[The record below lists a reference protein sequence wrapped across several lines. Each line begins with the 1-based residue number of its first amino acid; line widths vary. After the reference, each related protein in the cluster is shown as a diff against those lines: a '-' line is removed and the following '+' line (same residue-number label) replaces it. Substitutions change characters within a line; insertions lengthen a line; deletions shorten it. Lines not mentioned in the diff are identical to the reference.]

1 MRAIFTGQGNC
12 GDLGGE
18 GNDMAYPTDHIDEIA
33 RGIVTT
39 AQAETGSCGT
49 VGDRSALVVRSS
61 DNRGGYP

>member
-33 RGIVTT
+33 RASLRRPKLRRGR
-39 AQAETGSCGT
+39 
-49 VGDRSALVVRSS
+49 VGLWAIARH
-61 DNRGGYP
+61 